1 MHTTAMRHLLAWCMA
16 VVNTSQVMKVNYLV
30 SAIMACVCAS
40 LGYAMLD
47 IHVFEKITI
56 LKAAKENQ
64 DEAKKAIGK
73 KLLLVLIIILF
84 AISFAVTWF
93 VFRRVSEPINIAKML
108 IALVC
113 LVGSACVDF
122 REHRIP
128 NLFPAIMAV
137 SGVVLL
143 AAGYFTQQVG
153 ATSYIVSSAIAAGG
167 CVLFLTVASF
177 LSKGGIG
184 AGDIKLLGALGLLCG
199 VYTICETAFI
209 SITLCALASIP
220 LLLLKK
226 KTIKGALPFGP
237 FVLIGFAASV
247 ILFSF

>member
-1 MHTTAMRHLLAWCMA
+1 MRHLLAWCMA
-16 VVNTSQVMKVNYLV
+16 VASTSQVMKMNYFV
-30 SAIMACVCAS
+30 SAIMACVCGGI
-40 LGYAMLD
+40 GYAMLD
-47 IHVFEKITI
+47 IHIFEKIAT
-56 LKAAKENQ
+56 LKAANKSQGE
-64 DEAKKAIGK
+64 EPKVIGK
-73 KLLLVLIIILF
+73 KLLLVFIIILF
-84 AISFAVTWF
+84 AIGFAVTWF
-93 VFRRVSEPINIAKML
+93 VFHRVSEPINIAKML

-113 LVGSACVDF
+113 LVGSACVDY
-122 REHRIP
+122 RAHRIP
-128 NLFPAIMAV
+128 NLFPAVMAV

-143 AAGYFTQQVG
+143 AVGYFTQQVG

-209 SITLCALASIP
+209 SITLCALSSIP